1 MKSTGIV
8 RYLDSIGRIVIP
20 MELRKTLDIG
30 EKDFIEIYRD
40 GDWIIVSK
48 YFQGCALCRSVEKL
62 LIPENGKPVC
72 DECINSLRRAQLSN
86 RGSMGEDEAERD

>member
-30 EKDFIEIYRD
+30 VKDFIEIYRD
-40 GDWIIVSK
+40 RDQICVRK

-62 LIPENGKPVC
+62 LIPEKGKPVC
-72 DECINSLRRAQLSN
+72 DECINNLRRAQLSN
-86 RGSMGEDEAERD
+86 RGSMGGNEAERN